1 MVAAKTENTDRIVAF
16 VAVENAIRRGRS
28 AGGLQYYSSAG
39 HIYTKYD
46 LLSGDFGD
54 YTSIRTNAN
63 HWAKMDQA
71 ESTACVIR

>member
-16 VAVENAIRRGRS
+16 VAVETRYAGAEVRGDYNITI
-28 AGGLQYYSSAG
+28 ALVTYEV
-39 HIYTKYD
+39 H